1 MRETTPFRLRS
12 VFQMSDRAI
21 QKAGANSNQVQAE
34 TVNQYFG
41 INENRVSE
49 IIEERCSQALANC
62 VLESRLVAEQR
73 ISEFKTEVLGLFARR
88 PDLLN
93 ALTEPSCVDSFGRA
107 ACVATRSTDNKDK
120 ELLSELLGR
129 RFEEPHNRH
138 VAAGINKAIEIVDLI
153 TDEELN
159 GLTVLFAVN
168 QYGPTSGIVDEG
180 LAALDCLYG
189 KLPIRELPNGGAWID
204 NLDIHDALRVSPF
217 GSLKKLAEYYSKA
230 IDGYVVWGLEKD
242 SEQLDKAVR
251 SLFEAHIP
259 IDVLLNHELHDG
271 YVRLR
276 VPNRGA
282 IDNIVITEQG
292 GGSPNS
298 VPLNPEQISV
308 LDKLFGQMS
317 VTEHEQEMK
326 AALERKFEGYPNIL
340 TVQDWWN
347 SIPSAPRLTIVGKAL
362 ANANARRIDS
372 TLPDLEI

>member
-1 MRETTPFRLRS
+1 M
-12 VFQMSDRAI
+12 
-21 QKAGANSNQVQAE
+21 
-34 TVNQYFG
+34 
-41 INENRVSE
+41 
-49 IIEERCSQALANC
+49 
-62 VLESRLVAEQR
+62 
-73 ISEFKTEVLGLFARR
+73 
-88 PDLLN
+88 
-93 ALTEPSCVDSFGRA
+93 
-107 ACVATRSTDNKDK
+107 
-120 ELLSELLGR
+120 
-129 RFEEPHNRH
+129 
-138 VAAGINKAIEIVDLI
+138 
-153 TDEELN
+153 
-159 GLTVLFAVN
+159 
-168 QYGPTSGIVDEG
+168 
-180 LAALDCLYG
+180 
-189 KLPIRELPNGGAWID
+189 
-204 NLDIHDALRVSPF
+204 
-217 GSLKKLAEYYSKA
+217 
-230 IDGYVVWGLEKD
+230 
-242 SEQLDKAVR
+242 
-251 SLFEAHIP
+251 
-259 IDVLLNHELHDG
+259 HDG